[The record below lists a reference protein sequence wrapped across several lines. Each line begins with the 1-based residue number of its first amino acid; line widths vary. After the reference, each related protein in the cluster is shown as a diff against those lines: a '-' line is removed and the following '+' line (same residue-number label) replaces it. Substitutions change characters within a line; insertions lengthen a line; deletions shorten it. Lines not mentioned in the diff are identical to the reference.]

1 MVQSDKEGKKM
12 REQPRNN
19 RISSGVI
26 AAASAAVVAVSSG
39 VAWITW
45 QATNNTQPVNPPKER
60 VSQNNT
66 KPPATTGQTA
76 EIYLLRDTGKNLE
89 LVPIPVKVS
98 ASKDKPSEFLQAAFN
113 GLLTAKNDGD
123 TSSSIPLGTKVLGV
137 KIENDAV
144 RVNLSEEF
152 TSGGGSASMTGRVGQ
167 VLYTATSL
175 NPNAKVYIDV
185 NGKQLD
191 VLGGE
196 GLELGQPLTRDSFAK
211 NYQL

>member
-1 MVQSDKEGKKM
+1 M
-12 REQPRNN
+12 REEKNN

-26 AAASAAVVAVSSG
+26 AAVSAAVVAVSSG

-45 QATNNTQPVNPPKER
+45 QATNNNTPVNPPKER
-60 VSQNNT
+60 VTQDNT
-66 KPPATTGQTA
+66 KTQVPNEQTA
-76 EIYLLRDTGKNLE
+76 EIYLVRDTGTNLK
-89 LVPIPVKVS
+89 LVPLPVKVS
-98 ASKDKPSEFLQAAFN
+98 ASKDRPNEFLQAAFN
-113 GLLTAKNDGD
+113 SLLTAKNDGD
-123 TSSSIPLGTKVLGV
+123 TSSTIPPGTKVLGV
-137 KIENDAV
+137 TIENDGV

-167 VLYTATSL
+167 VVYTATSL

-196 GLELGQPLTRDSFAK
+196 GLELDQPLTRDSFVK

>member
-1 MVQSDKEGKKM
+1 M
-12 REQPRNN
+12 REQPKNN

-26 AAASAAVVAVSSG
+26 AAVTAAVVAVSGG

-45 QATNNTQPVNPPKER
+45 QATNNPSVNTPKDRVTQD
-60 VSQNNT
+60 NT
-66 KPPATTGQTA
+66 KIQVPNEQTA
-76 EIYLLRDTGKNLE
+76 EIYLLRDTGTNFK
-89 LVPIPVKVS
+89 LVPFPVKVS
-98 ASKDKPSEFLQAAFN
+98 ASKDKPNEFLQAAFN
-113 GLLTAKNDGD
+113 SLLTAKNDGD
-123 TSSSIPLGTKVLGV
+123 TSSTIPPGTKVLGV
-137 KIENDAV
+137 TIENDAV

-167 VLYTATSL
+167 VVFTATSL

-196 GLELGQPLTRDSFAK
+196 GLELDQPLTRDSFVK

>member
-1 MVQSDKEGKKM
+1 M
-12 REQPRNN
+12 REQQRNN

-26 AAASAAVVAVSSG
+26 AAVSAAVVAVSGG

-45 QATNNTQPVNPPKER
+45 QANNTNTPVNTPKER
-60 VSQNNT
+60 INPSNSQT
-66 KPPATTGQTA
+66 LPGSEQTA
-76 EIYLLRDTGKNLE
+76 EIYLLKDTGTNFQ
-89 LVPIPVKVS
+89 LVPLPVKVS
-98 ASKDKPSEFLQAAFN
+98 ASKDNPNQFLQAAFN
-113 GLLTAKNDGD
+113 SLLTAKNDGD
-123 TSSSIPLGTKVLGV
+123 TSSTIPSGTKVLDV
-137 KIENDAV
+137 KVENDSV

-167 VLYTATSL
+167 VVYTATSL

-196 GLELGQPLTRDSFAK
+196 GLELDQPLTRDSFSK

>member
-1 MVQSDKEGKKM
+1 M
-12 REQPRNN
+12 REQQKNN

-26 AAASAAVVAVSSG
+26 AAVSAAVVAVSGS
-39 VAWITW
+39 VAWLTW
-45 QATNNTQPVNPPKER
+45 QANTTNNPPVNTPKER
-60 VSQNNT
+60 VSQHNN
-66 KPPATTGQTA
+66 KPQVANEQTA
-76 EIYLLRDTGKNLE
+76 EIYLLRDTGTSFK
-89 LVPIPVKVS
+89 LVPLPVKVS
-98 ASKDKPSEFLQAAFN
+98 ASKDKPSEFISAAFN
-113 GLLTAKNDGD
+113 SLVTAKNDGD
-123 TSSSIPLGTKVLGV
+123 TSSTIPSGTKVLGV

-152 TSGGGSASMTGRVGQ
+152 TGGGGAASMTGRVGQ
-167 VLYTATSL
+167 VVYTATSL

-196 GLELGQPLTRDSFAK
+196 GVELDQPLTRDSFNK

>member
-1 MVQSDKEGKKM
+1 M

-26 AAASAAVVAVSSG
+26 AAVSAAVVAVSGG

-45 QATNNTQPVNPPKER
+45 QATTNAPPANTPKQK

-66 KPPATTGQTA
+66 KPQVPTEQTA
-76 EIYLLRDTGKNLE
+76 EIYLLRDTGKNLK
-89 LVPIPVKVS
+89 LVPLPVKVS
-98 ASKDKPSEFLQAAFN
+98 ASKDKPNEFIGAAFN
-113 GLLTAKNDGD
+113 SLLTAKNDGD
-123 TSSSIPLGTKVLGV
+123 TSSTIPSGTKILGV
-137 KIENDAV
+137 KIENDTV

-167 VLYTATSL
+167 VVYTATSL
-175 NPNAKVYIDV
+175 NPSAKVYIDV
-185 NGKQLD
+185 NGKPLE

-196 GLELGQPLTRDSFAK
+196 GLELDQPLTRDSFNK

>member
-1 MVQSDKEGKKM
+1 M

-26 AAASAAVVAVSSG
+26 AAVSAAVIAVSSG

-45 QATNNTQPVNPPKER
+45 QATNNTQPATTPKQK
-60 VSQNNT
+60 VTQNNT
-66 KPPATTGQTA
+66 KPQVPQQQTA
-76 EIYLLRDTGKNLE
+76 QIYLLRDTGKNLE
-89 LVPIPVKVS
+89 LVPIHVLVS
-98 ASKDKPSEFLQAAFN
+98 ASKDKPSEFIGAAFN
-113 GLLTAKNDGD
+113 SLLTAKKDGD
-123 TSSSIPLGTKVLGV
+123 TSSTIPSGTKVLGV
-137 KIENDAV
+137 KIENDTV
-144 RVNLSEEF
+144 RVNLSDKF

-167 VLYTATSL
+167 VVYTATSL

-196 GLELGQPLTRDSFAK
+196 GLELDQPLTRDSFTK

>member
-26 AAASAAVVAVSSG
+26 AAVSAAVVAVSSG

-45 QATNNTQPVNPPKER
+45 QATNNTQPADPPKER

-66 KPPATTGQTA
+66 KLPATREQTA

-98 ASKDKPSEFLQAAFN
+98 ASKDNKSEFLQAAFN

-123 TSSSIPLGTKVLGV
+123 TSSTIPSGTKVLGV

-196 GLELGQPLTRDSFAK
+196 GLELDQPLTRDSFAK